1 MTDRFYGALGLAQKA
16 GKCVSGEFAVAKAMP
31 SGKVRLLIV
40 DAAASV
46 ATKDRFRIDCEHHG
60 IAYLEAEEIGSAI
73 GKPTR
78 MIIGVTD
85 EGFKNM
91 ILRAAEPHNE

>member
-16 GKCVSGEFAVAKAMP
+16 GKCVSGEFTVAKAMP
-31 SGKVRLLIV
+31 SGKVLLLLV
-40 DAAASV
+40 DAAASRS
-46 ATKDRFRIDCEHHG
+46 TKDRFRIDCEHHG

-78 MIIGVTD
+78 KIIGITD
-85 EGFKNM
+85 QGFSNM
-91 ILRAAEPHNE
+91 ILKAAEPHN

>member
-16 GKCVSGEFAVAKAMP
+16 GKCVSGEFAAGKALA
-31 SGKVRLLIV
+31 SGKVVLLLV
-40 DAAASV
+40 DSGASE

-60 IAYLEAEEIGSAI
+60 TAYLEAEAIGEAI
-73 GKPTR
+73 GKPSR
-78 MIIGVTD
+78 MIIGITD

-91 ILRAAEPHNE
+91 ILKAAEPHNE

>member
-16 GKCVSGEFAVAKAMP
+16 GKCVSGEFAVGKAMS
-31 SGKVRLLIV
+31 SGKVLLLLM
-40 DAAASV
+40 DEGASG

-73 GKPTR
+73 GKPSR
-78 MIIGVTD
+78 MIIGITD

-91 ILRAAEPHNE
+91 IIRAAEPHNE